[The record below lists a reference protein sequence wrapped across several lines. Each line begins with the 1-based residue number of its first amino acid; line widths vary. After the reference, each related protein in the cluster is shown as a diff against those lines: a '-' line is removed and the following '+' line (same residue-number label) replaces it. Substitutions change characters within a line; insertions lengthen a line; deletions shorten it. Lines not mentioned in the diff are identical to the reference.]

1 MLRLIDLTL
10 ARGSVPLIER
20 ANITINPGRK
30 VGIVGANGA
39 GKSTLF
45 AALRG
50 LLHAERGD
58 IAMPNGW
65 VIAHVAQETPPSDK
79 TALEYA
85 LDGDVELRDVE
96 AQLAAENEHPNADA
110 SKHGEILAH
119 LYSHLETIGGYAAPA
134 RAAELLAGLGFEHS
148 MQNRA
153 VAEFSGGWRMR
164 LNLAQALMCRSD
176 LLLLDEP
183 TNHLDLDAVLWIED
197 WLARYAGTLLVITH
211 DRDFIDRVSNQIL
224 FFDTSNPKAPAALK
238 LYTGNYESFEA
249 QRTVELEVQQGAF
262 EKQQRTIK
270 HLESFITR
278 FKAKATKAAQAQSR
292 MKALEKLERISA
304 AHVDSPFSFSFR
316 KPEGEPRQL
325 LKFDD
330 VSLGYGEKN
339 ILEKVKFSLLPN
351 SRIGL
356 LGKNGAGK
364 STLVKAIAGELM
376 ERTGERI
383 EGQHLKIAYFA
394 QHQLEQLR
402 NDESALWH
410 MDQLDKQLTETR
422 GYTRAREQ
430 ELRNF
435 LGGFDFRGDRVSEP
449 VGVFSGGERAR
460 LVLAMLVYERPN
472 LLLLD
477 EPTNHLDMEMRQ
489 ALTLALQDYE
499 GALVVVAHDR
509 HILRACCDELWL
521 VADGTVRSFDGDLDD
536 YRDWLKEQ
544 RSKPAK
550 EKSNAAKEKAAAVE
564 AEKVIAEAA
573 ATKKPDRREDAEERQ
588 RLANARRPLQKRID
602 AIEKELGKLTLSRD
616 ALDAWLASEAA
627 YAPENANDLGAKTR
641 ERGELAAKIELIEAE
656 WMEKQD
662 ELQWVR

>member
-10 ARGSVPLIER
+10 ARGSLPLIDR

-65 VIAHVAQETPPSDK
+65 ILAHVAQETPPSDR

-85 LDGDVELRDVE
+85 LDGDVELRETE
-96 AQLAAENEHPNADA
+96 AALALETDHPNEDVV
-110 SKHGEILAH
+110 KHGEILSHHYAH
-119 LYSHLETIGGYAAPA
+119 LEHIGGYAASA
-134 RAAELLAGLGFEHS
+134 RAAELLAGLGFEQD
-148 MQNRA
+148 MQGRA
-153 VAEFSGGWRMR
+153 VATFSGGWRMR

-183 TNHLDLDAVLWIED
+183 TNHLDLEAVMWLED
-197 WLARYAGTLLVITH
+197 WLARYAGTVLVITH
-211 DRDFIDRVSNQIL
+211 DRDFIDSVSDQIL
-224 FFDTSNPKAPAALK
+224 FFDTTAPGPAKLK
-238 LYTGNYESFEA
+238 LYTGNYASFED
-249 QRTVELEVQQGAF
+249 QRTVELSVQQGAF

-292 MKALEKLERISA
+292 VKALEKLERISA
-304 AHVDSPFSFSFR
+304 AHVDSPFTFAFK

-325 LKFDD
+325 LKFADTQ
-330 VSLGYGEKN
+330 LGYGEGEN
-339 ILEKVKFSLLPN
+339 ATTILENVNFSLLPN

-364 STLVKAIAGELM
+364 STLVKAIAGALKEQL
-376 ERTGERI
+376 GERI

-402 NDESALWH
+402 TDESCLWH
-410 MDQLDKQLTETR
+410 LDQLDQQLMEKR
-422 GYTRAREQ
+422 GYPRAREQ

-435 LGGFDFRGDRVSEP
+435 LGGFDFRGDRVSQK
-449 VGVFSGGERAR
+449 VGLFSGGEKAR

-477 EPTNHLDMEMRQ
+477 EPTNHLDIEMRQ

-499 GALVVVAHDR
+499 GALIVVAHDR

-521 VADGTVRSFDGDLDD
+521 VADKTVRTFEGDLDD
-536 YRDWLKEQ
+536 YRVWLREQ
-544 RSKPAK
+544 RAKPAGVK
-550 EKSNAAKEKAAAVE
+550 TGAKAANDVPSRKVDKRVE
-564 AEKVIAEAA
+564 
-573 ATKKPDRREDAEERQ
+573 AEERQ
-588 RLANARRPLQKRID
+588 RLANAKKPAQKRID
-602 AIEKELGKLTLSRD
+602 AIEKEIARLTGTRD
-616 ALDAWLASEAA
+616 TLDAWLASEAA
-627 YAPENANDLGAKTR
+627 YSADSATMLGDKTR
-641 ERGELAAKIELIEAE
+641 QRGEIAAKIAALEDE
-656 WMEKQD
+656 WMEKN
-662 ELQWVR
+662 EAMQWTP

>member
-20 ANITINPGRK
+20 ANITINPGRH

-119 LYSHLETIGGYAAPA
+119 LYSHLDTIGGYAAPA
-134 RAAELLAGLGFEHS
+134 RAAELLAGLGFEHE
-148 MQNRA
+148 MQSRA

-197 WLARYAGTLLVITH
+197 WLSRYAGTLLVITH
-211 DRDFIDRVSNQIL
+211 DRDFIDRVSDQIL
-224 FFDTSNPKAPAALK
+224 FFDTSDPKASAKLK

-249 QRTVELEVQQGAF
+249 QRTVELEVQQGAY

-292 MKALEKLERISA
+292 VKALEKLERISA

-325 LKFDD
+325 LKFDN
-330 VSLGYGEKN
+330 VALGYDDTN
-339 ILEKVKFSLLPN
+339 ILENVKFSLLPN

-364 STLVKAIAGELM
+364 STLVKAIAGALK

-402 NDESALWH
+402 NDESAMWH
-410 MDQLDKQLTETR
+410 IDQLDKMLVETR

-430 ELRNF
+430 EQRNF

-460 LVLAMLVYERPN
+460 LVLALLVYERPN

-521 VADGTVRSFDGDLDD
+521 VADGTVKPFDGDLDD
-536 YRDWLKEQ
+536 YRDWLRMQRAKPVKDKLVKE
-544 RSKPAK
+544 KPAK
-550 EKSNAAKEKAAAVE
+550 DKSAN
-564 AEKVIAEAA
+564 AEA
-573 ATKKPDRREDAEERQ
+573 TPPVSVKLEKREDAEERQ
-588 RLANARRPLQKRID
+588 RLTTLRKPIQKRID
-602 AIEKELGKLTLSRD
+602 AIEKELAKFTAAREL
-616 ALDAWLASEAA
+616 LDAWLASEAA
-627 YAPENANDLGAKTR
+627 YSSDNAPQLGEKTR
-641 ERGELAAKIELIEAE
+641 ERGELAARIEALETE

-662 ELQWVR
+662 EIQWVR